1 MPISLHQPKALA
13 ASVVAY
19 ASNIT
24 DLSPLFVPGGPVE
37 AICHRHC
44 SLTVH
49 PPSYVVVHDN
59 LMIAIGNILGSAVTP
74 KIAAAWSEAVLFLA
88 KACIDM
94 EESLY
99 KMAEQRSGGWSGLID
114 FEVTEI
120 KDVAEGIKSVSFKP
134 PVGSRLEGQSFE
146 FSPGQYLS
154 LKIDPEG
161 DGLTAPRHY
170 TVTSKPGADFLQC
183 TIKKI
188 KGGKVSTYVHDK
200 LKVGDIVQLTAP
212 FGVFTVKPEEVES
225 AVLISAGIVVTP
237 MINFSESFGDKVKL
251 TVHVDSTPEAYAR
264 RDLFAK
270 SGNHIEKFTRIKGG
284 KRPKCRGNYLL
295 YCTTSLNYATFKAQL
310 NCKCCPYVERT
321 RFGDD

>member
-1 MPISLHQPKALA
+1 MQVPI
-13 ASVVAY
+13 
-19 ASNIT
+19 NIMLLVQLLLNIF
-24 DLSPLFVPGGPVE
+24 DLKKIISSIILIIHYQKKQNKKNIKNNSGGDDEGTLFVDVE
-37 AICHRHC
+37 RNA
-44 SLTVH
+44 
-49 PPSYVVVHDN
+49 PSK
-59 LMIAIGNILGSAVTP
+59 GCILNPMKKATSTKTIMNGIHFILAV
-74 KIAAAWSEAVLFLA
+74 KYLA
-88 KACIDM
+88 NHAMNHQIPH
-94 EESLY
+94 Y
-99 KMAEQRSGGWSGLID
+99 
-114 FEVTEI
+114 TEI
-120 KDVAEGIKSVSFKP
+120 K
-134 PVGSRLEGQSFE
+134 LEGLICMALALYNVIKVLMLMMSFFE
-146 FSPGQYLS
+146 TKP

-212 FGVFTVKPEEVES
+212 FDVFTVKPEEVES
-225 AVLISAGIVVTP
+225 AVLISAGIGVTP

-295 YCTTSLNYATFKAQL
+295 YHFFELCHVQSSIELQML
-310 NCKCCPYVERT
+310 PLC
-321 RFGDD
+321 